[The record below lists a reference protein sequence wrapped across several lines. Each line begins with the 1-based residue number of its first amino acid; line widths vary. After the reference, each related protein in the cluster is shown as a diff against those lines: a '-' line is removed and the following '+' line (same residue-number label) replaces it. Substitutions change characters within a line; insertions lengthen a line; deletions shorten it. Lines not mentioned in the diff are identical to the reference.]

1 MQSAV
6 PPRMAALF
14 LAVLIAVSTT
24 PARAAGELSGTA
36 AIKMPD
42 GVTLAA
48 DVVRPDSHDRIPA
61 ILVMTRYGRATRIS
75 PAAIKAFTAAGAAI
89 VLVDV
94 RGSGASQGVYPV
106 VFSRD
111 ERNDIGVILSWIAA
125 QSWSNGHAVVTGV
138 SYDGNLAALALA
150 SDSPVLAAT
159 VPRFIDF
166 DTYEDLAI
174 PGGMRNE
181 MLLREWGSLTE
192 SLDHGLPCL
201 LAAENCAHMD
211 NLKPLDEDH
220 DRHLLRRSLLE
231 HQKNWHAYQ
240 DTLGYA
246 FEDDV
251 TPSGLPLRE
260 GFLSTQFSR
269 IAASVVPTQLWGSWF
284 DASTADSAL
293 RWFAAA
299 PDAPIEVYLGAWVH
313 GGGMRVDPLLP
324 GAADTEPGAPVPAR
338 AFLDFAQRALT
349 APQTI
354 QRRIIYYTAGA
365 GVWRTT
371 STWPTPGMHSVQW
384 HFQADGGL
392 GPHVQADGRPGLNA
406 DSAATGADHYAV
418 DFTHTT
424 GKSNRW
430 TTQLGGGPVDYGDR
444 RHADAKLL
452 AYTSTP
458 LDKDIEITGSPSL
471 TLHMAS
477 SQPDGA
483 VIVYLETVKPDGSV
497 VYLSEGERRLAL
509 RGGYNR
515 QDLAPIEPG
524 APFTITIELH
534 ALSVVIPK
542 GYRLRV
548 ALAGADA
555 DTFARYPAQGAPVY
569 TVFRSAALP
578 SWIDLPQASW
588 H

>member
-1 MQSAV
+1 
-6 PPRMAALF
+6 
-14 LAVLIAVSTT
+14 
-24 PARAAGELSGTA
+24 
-36 AIKMPD
+36 
-42 GVTLAA
+42 
-48 DVVRPDSHDRIPA
+48 
-61 ILVMTRYGRATRIS
+61 
-75 PAAIKAFTAAGAAI
+75 
-89 VLVDV
+89 
-94 RGSGASQGVYPV
+94 
-106 VFSRD
+106 
-111 ERNDIGVILSWIAA
+111 
-125 QSWSNGHAVVTGV
+125 
-138 SYDGNLAALALA
+138 
-150 SDSPVLAAT
+150 
-159 VPRFIDF
+159 
-166 DTYEDLAI
+166 
-174 PGGMRNE
+174 
-181 MLLREWGSLTE
+181 
-192 SLDHGLPCL
+192 
-201 LAAENCAHMD
+201 MD

-220 DRHLLRRSLLE
+220 DRHQLRRSLLE

-251 TPSGLPLRE
+251 TPSGLPLHE

-269 IAASVVPTQLWGSWF
+269 IAASRVPTQLWGSWF

-299 PDAPIEVYLGAWVH
+299 PDAPIEVYLGAWAH

-324 GAADTEPGAPVPAR
+324 GAADTGPGAPVPAQ
-338 AFLDFAQRALT
+338 AFLGFAQRALT

-384 HFQADGGL
+384 RFQADGGL
-392 GPHVQADGRPGLNA
+392 GPHA
-406 DSAATGADHYAV
+406 DSAAGGADHYAV

-444 RHADAKLL
+444 QHADAKLL

-458 LDKDIEITGSPSL
+458 LDKDIEITGSPAL

-509 RGGYNR
+509 RGGFNR

-524 APFTITIELH
+524 ATFTITIELH

-555 DTFARYPAQGAPVY
+555 DTFARYPAQGDPVY
-569 TVFRSAALP
+569 TVYRSSASP
-578 SWIDLPQASW
+578 SWIELPQASW

>member
-1 MQSAV
+1 MRPVASKI
-6 PPRMAALF
+6 AASL
-14 LAVLIAVSTT
+14 LAAFIAVSAA
-24 PARAAGELSGTA
+24 PARASGELSGTA
-36 AIKMPD
+36 SIKMPD
-42 GVTLAA
+42 GVMLAA

-61 ILVMTRYGRATRIS
+61 ILVMTRYGRATRFS
-75 PAAIKAFTAAGAAI
+75 PAAIEAFTKAGAAV

-111 ERNDIGVILSWIAA
+111 ERNDIGVILGWIAT
-125 QSWSNGHAVVTGV
+125 QSWSNGHAVATGV

-150 SDSPVLAAT
+150 SGNPVLAAA

-174 PGGMRNE
+174 PGGIRNE
-181 MLLREWGSLTE
+181 MLLREWGALTE

-201 LAAENCAHMD
+201 LEAENCAHMD
-211 NLKPLDEDH
+211 GLKPLDEDH
-220 DRHLLRRSLLE
+220 DLHMLRGNILE

-240 DTLGYA
+240 DTSGYA

-269 IAASVVPTQLWGSWF
+269 IAASRVPTQLWGSWF

-299 PDAPIEVYLGAWVH
+299 PDAPIEVYLGAWTH

-324 GAADTEPGAPVPAR
+324 GPADTEPGAPVPAQ

-349 APQTI
+349 APQAI

-371 STWPTPGMHSVQW
+371 SSWPTQGMRRVQW
-384 HFQADGGL
+384 HFQADGRL
-392 GPHVQADGRPGLNA
+392 GPHADAEAGA
-406 DSAATGADHYAV
+406 ADHYAV

-444 RHADAKLL
+444 QHADAKLL
-452 AYTSTP
+452 AYTSLP
-458 LDKDIEITGSPSL
+458 LDRDIEITGSPAL

-483 VIVYLETVKPDGSV
+483 VIVYLEAVKPNGSV
-497 VYLSEGERRLAL
+497 AYLSEGARRLAL
-509 RGGYNR
+509 RGGFTR
-515 QDLAPIEPG
+515 RDLAPIEPG
-524 APFTITIELH
+524 ATFAITIELH
-534 ALSVVIPK
+534 AFSAVIPK

-555 DTFARYPAQGAPVY
+555 DTFARYPAQGDPVY
-569 TVFRSAALP
+569 TIYRSSASP

-588 H
+588 R